1 MCKKLWSLI
10 TPLLE
15 TTSPRSNAMNAE
27 SASSH
32 RVSRSRHLCIKAACI
47 QAKTVVIANNPL
59 QDQWMTGEVTEELS
73 AVVKNGLLTKAAHL
87 SWNLKLKTY
96 SCNTNN
102 QLKLIHRFIVLI
114 DSSKWLIDWLYINEQ
129 IKKYNT
135 KNNFKK
141 LKIIILRCVHMR
153 SLIHYIIDI
162 YIYIYMMICK
172 YIFI

>member
-47 QAKTVVIANNPL
+47 QATVVIANNPL
-59 QDQWMTGEVTEELS
+59 QDQWMTGEVTEEPS

-135 KNNFKK
+135 K
-141 LKIIILRCVHMR
+141 IISKNWRSLSYAVFICVH
-153 SLIHYIIDI
+153 
-162 YIYIYMMICK
+162 
-172 YIFI
+172 